1 MANNTY
7 IAITLGPL
15 TRIMS
20 YTKSMK
26 SFWAASYF
34 MSFMAKS
41 IIWYFYCERRTFLKP
56 LMEPGV
62 TDMMWETQDGVG
74 RFPDQYIFEA
84 QKGDFE
90 RLIELKNS
98 VFESVSDDICSV
110 LNERNKCKVSE
121 YLSQRIKVYAFEKD
135 FDKGSATDII
145 DSCQRILSVME
156 CEDIYPESETRNYL
170 YDYFADIDKSKLLMT
185 DAFGGTLPTND
196 NRLFPT
202 VIEFS
207 AQEMKK
213 SGLKQSWF
221 SDDKFIAGIRPAY
234 KYIAYVSADGDNVGK
249 AISKL
254 GVSMSKALLDF
265 NTVLN
270 KNISND
276 GGRVIYA
283 GGDDILFLCPV
294 SSVFKIIQ
302 TIDSV
307 FADAIG
313 GLEFKEND
321 LPFPSLSYGVSI
333 SYYKHPMGE
342 SMSLSSSLLDEA
354 KKVGGKNAIVWN
366 LRKHSGQSVKA
377 VIRKS
382 DCDSYKKSQGII
394 DNYSKIED
402 ATDGDKFLHSLVHY
416 LALHEPILESI
427 IKDNIVDGKS
437 LRSQLSKYI
446 YSTFEDDAHAQN
458 KDQIENCI
466 DFLCSAAGQS
476 DSINILCAILRYIE
490 LIISK

>member
-41 IIWYFYCERRTFLKP
+41 IIKHFYHEGRTFLKP
-56 LMEPGV
+56 LMEHGV
-62 TDMMWETQDGVG
+62 TDMMWKAPDGVG

-84 QKGDFE
+84 QKGDLE
-90 RLIELKNS
+90 RMIELKNS

-110 LNERNKCKVSE
+110 LNENNKSKVSE

-135 FDKGSATDII
+135 FDEEDTTNII

-156 CEDIYPESETRNYL
+156 CVDIYPESEARNYL
-170 YDYFADIDKSKLLMT
+170 YDYFANINKSKLLIA
-185 DAFGGTLPTND
+185 DAFGGILPTSD
-196 NRLFPT
+196 NRLFST

-213 SGLKQSWF
+213 SGNWF
-221 SDDKFIAGIRPAY
+221 LDDKFIAGIRPAY

-254 GVSMSKALLDF
+254 GVSMSRALLKF
-265 NTVLN
+265 NTGLN
-270 KNISND
+270 TEISKY